1 MLINL
6 FNNPKEFI
14 MGLLLSIP
22 GLIIALSMHEFA
34 HGFAAYKMGDN
45 TAKYSGRLT
54 LNPLHHLD
62 PIGTICLFLAGFGWA
77 KPVPINPY
85 NFRHRRLG
93 VIVVSLAG
101 PMMNFL
107 IALIS
112 YFLFE
117 TLHHYHIIGIADE
130 FWNTVLLK
138 CIGLNIGLMCFNL
151 IPIPPLDGSKVLLEL
166 LPFGLRRSYY
176 QLERYSSL
184 ILMILLLTGILDP
197 VVDIMFDG
205 VFFIIS
211 KIVGLIF

>member
-54 LNPLHHLD
+54 LNPIHHLD
-62 PIGTICLFLAGFGWA
+62 LIGTICLFLAGFGWA

-101 PMMNFL
+101 PLMNFL
-107 IALIS
+107 VALVSAFGLAIFS
-112 YFLFE
+112 KFV
-117 TLHHYHIIGIADE
+117 TPNE
-130 FWNTVLLK
+130 FTQFVYSILLY
-138 CIGLNIGLMCFNL
+138 CMYLNIGLMCFNL
-151 IPIPPLDGSKVLLEL
+151 IPIPPLDGSKVLLEF
-166 LPFGLRRSYY
+166 LPYRFRQTYY
-176 QLERYSSL
+176 TIEKYASL
-184 ILMILLLTGILDP
+184 ILMVLLLSDILNP
-197 VVDIMFDG
+197 VLRIMRDF
-205 VFFIIS
+205 VEEIIF

>member
-85 NFRHRRLG
+85 NFKHRRLG

-101 PMMNFL
+101 PLMNFL
-107 IALIS
+107 VALTSAFGLAI
-112 YFLFE
+112 F
-117 TLHHYHIIGIADE
+117 TE
-130 FWNTVLLK
+130 FVTPNEFTQFVYSILLY
-138 CIGLNIGLMCFNL
+138 CMYLNIGLMCFNL
-151 IPIPPLDGSKVLLEL
+151 IPIPPLDGSKVLLEF
-166 LPFGLRRSYY
+166 LPYRFRQTYY
-176 QLERYSSL
+176 TIEKYASL
-184 ILMILLLTGILDP
+184 ILMVLLLSDILNP
-197 VVDIMFDG
+197 VLRIMRDF
-205 VFFIIS
+205 VEEIIF

>member
-1 MLINL
+1 MLTSL
-6 FNNPKEFI
+6 FSNPKAFI
-14 MGLLLSIP
+14 TGLLLSIP

-62 PIGTICLFLAGFGWA
+62 PIGTLCLFLCKFGWA

-101 PMMNFL
+101 PLMNFL
-107 IALIS
+107 VALIS
-112 YFLFE
+112 YSLFIV
-117 TLHHYHIIGIADE
+117 LPRFDIIIYGD
-130 FWNTVLLK
+130 FWSKVLWECL
-138 CIGLNIGLMCFNL
+138 ILNIGLMCFNL

-184 ILMILLLTGILDP
+184 ILMALLLTGVLEP
-197 VVDIMFDG
+197 VVDIMFKG